1 MRWFAF
7 FALTIVPLSAR
18 AQGTVTFTPG
28 PGADPLITALGID
41 TALLEERLEAEVA
54 AAFNVLEPDEYLRAL
69 ADAQAF
75 SNSGLGIDYASN
87 PTLFTAGIAAKFAV
101 ATGDEGLGEYYEDRP
116 VGGVAP
122 NISLMA
128 GLNLGL
134 VGFDWLTL
142 YGNYFAQGQ
151 KMEQLDGYLQNFG
164 FHAQVKFFRP
174 EGDAA
179 EYLFQWGGFDLSTG
193 YEWSRLKVELTERLD
208 TTMPLAGDATDP
220 VTGEPINTD
229 AVFAGIGTFN
239 ITTTA
244 SNIPFELT
252 TNFRLLYFATLFFGV
267 GYDVHLGS
275 GEMEIDL
282 SGDVTATNPLDGS
295 EVNLGTA
302 SVTVTEEG
310 KPSAGVFRLIAGLQ
324 LNISV
329 VKVFVQANIAP
340 TGTNN
345 ATAVAAGA
353 GVRVAW

>member
-1 MRWFAF
+1 MRT
-7 FALTIVPLSAR
+7 LSLITTLLLPLSAY
-18 AQGTVTFTPG
+18 ADVTITMSG
-28 PGADPLITALGID
+28 GATDFANQLGID
-41 TALLEERLEAEVA
+41 LTDLETQLQNEVA
-54 AAFNVLEPDEYLRAL
+54 AAFNVAEPAEYLRAL

-75 SNSGLGIDYASN
+75 SNSGLGVDYASN
-87 PTLFTAGIAAKFAV
+87 PTLFSAGIAAKFAV
-101 ATGDEGLGEYYEDRP
+101 ATGDEGLGEYYEERP

-122 NISLMA
+122 NISIMA
-128 GLNLGL
+128 GLNLGML
-134 VGFDWLTL
+134 DIDWLTI

-179 EYLFQWGGFDLSTG
+179 EYIFQWGGFDLSLG
-193 YEWSRLKVELTERLD
+193 YEWSRLKVELTQQLD
-208 TTMPLAGDATDP
+208 TTTPLAGDATDP
-220 VTGEPINTD
+220 LTGEPVNTD
-229 AVFAGIGTFN
+229 AVFAGVGTFN

-252 TNFRLLYFATLFFGV
+252 TNFRLLYFVTLFFGV

-282 SGDVTATNPLDGS
+282 TGDLTATNPLDGS
-295 EVNLGTA
+295 EVSLGTA
-302 SVTVTEEG
+302 SVVVTEEG

-324 LNISV
+324 VNISV
-329 VKVFVQANIAP
+329 VKVFVQANLAP
-340 TGTNN
+340 SAHNG

>member
-1 MRWFAF
+1 MRPLCLLATLFVPVSAY
-7 FALTIVPLSAR
+7 AEVTI
-18 AQGTVTFTPG
+18 TVTG
-28 PGADPLITALGID
+28 GAADLLTALNINED
-41 TALLEERLEAEVA
+41 ELRNQLQAEVES
-54 AAFNVLEPDEYLRAL
+54 AFNVLEPGEYVRAL

-75 SNSGLGIDYASN
+75 SNSGLGVDYASN
-87 PTLFTAGIAAKFAV
+87 PTLFSAGLAAKFAV
-101 ATGDEGLGEYYEDRP
+101 ATGDEGLGERYEDRP

-122 NISLMA
+122 NISMMA

-134 VGFDWLTL
+134 IGIDWLTI
-142 YGNYFAQGQ
+142 YGNYFRQGQ
-151 KMEQLDGYLQNFG
+151 KIEQLDGYLHNFG

-193 YEWSRLKVELTERLD
+193 YEWSRLKIELSQQLD
-208 TTMPLAGDATDP
+208 TTLPLGGDTADP
-220 VTGEPINTD
+220 LTGEPINTD
-229 AVFAGIGTFN
+229 AVFAGIGTFS

-267 GYDVHLGS
+267 GYDVHLGD

-282 SGDVTATNPLDGS
+282 TGDLTATNPLDGS
-295 EVNLGTA
+295 DVNLGTA
-302 SVTVTEEG
+302 SVVVSETG
-310 KPSAGVFRLIAGLQ
+310 KPSAGVFRLIAGVQ
-324 LNISV
+324 ANISV